1 MAGQEQELGMP
12 ARSTRPGWQAVL
24 SLAAFA
30 ALAGLGVGLAWDST
44 RERIA
49 DNEARRVLA
58 ELAATLPPALLDDQ
72 THRASLLLGT
82 PGAPLGRA

>member
-1 MAGQEQELGMP
+1 MTGQEKELGMP
-12 ARSTRPGWQAVL
+12 TRAARPGWQAVL

-30 ALAGLGVGLAWDST
+30 ALAGVVLGLAWDST

-58 ELAATLPPALLDDQ
+58 
-72 THRASLLLGT
+72 
-82 PGAPLGRA
+82 